1 MTPQSEDFSAWY
13 NELVIKAELVDRGPV
28 RGTMVIRPYGYRIWE
43 LLQAD
48 LDRRIK
54 ETGHEN
60 AYFPLLIPQS
70 YLEREADHV
79 EGFAPELAVVTHA
92 GGKQL
97 EEPLVVRPTSETVI
111 GEFMAKWISSH
122 RDLPMLLNQW
132 ANVVRWEMRPRMFL
146 RTTEFLWQEGHTAH
160 ADEAD
165 AMRETMLSL
174 QTIYLRTAR
183 ELAAMPVVDGE
194 KTPGER
200 FAGAVRTFSIEA
212 MMRDGRALQAGT
224 SHYLGTNF
232 AQAFGIQ
239 YTGEDGRLAY
249 AHTTS
254 FGMTTRMIGGVI
266 MTHGDDKGLVLPP
279 RLAPYQ
285 VVIVPIGRGDAVGE
299 VIAAAEALAA
309 RLADAGIRT
318 HVDSRTHVSP
328 GFKFNEW
335 ELRGAPIR
343 LELGPRDL
351 AAGTAVMVAAARR
364 GQGADLARRRARAA
378 GGRAGGVPGPA
389 ARAGHRLPGLA
400 HGQHRRVGR
409 LRQGGRHRL
418 GAGAALRHPGV
429 RGGDQG
435 RDRGHRPLRAAG
447 RAAGVRAVHP
457 VRAAFGLRQAGHLRP
472 RVLGRQQDHPVGP
485 YHCAVGENW
494 ADEAGQVEIP
504 LAGGDV
510 TEGVVRVGDTV
521 RRPVGPHS
529 PLVHA
534 LLAHL
539 ESIGFEGAPRFLGID
554 EAGREVLSYVDGEV
568 AGRPRPPWIADEAQA
583 GIGRAAGPRL

>member
-1 MTPQSEDFSAWY
+1 VTPQSEDFSAWY

-160 ADEAD
+160 AGEAD

-174 QTIYLRTAR
+174 QAIYARTAR
-183 ELAAMPVVDGE
+183 ELAAMPVIEGE

-200 FAGAVRTFSIEA
+200 FAGAVSTFSIEA

-239 YTGEDGRLAY
+239 YTGEDGRLSY

-254 FGMTTRMIGGVI
+254 FGMSTRMIGGVI

-279 RLAPYQ
+279 PLAPYQ

-299 VIAAAEALAA
+299 VVAAAEALAA
-309 RLADAGIRT
+309 RLSDAGIRV

-351 AAGTAVMVAAARR
+351 VAGTAVMVRRLGEGKEPISLDGAPARLTDELAAFQDLLLERATAFRDSHTVVTDAWDDFVEAVATGWALALHCGTR
-364 GQGADLARRRARAA
+364 ECEEEIKAETGATTRCVPLDGPPESGLCIRCGLPSAYGTRVIF
-378 GGRAGGVPGPA
+378 GRA
-389 ARAGHRLPGLA
+389 
-400 HGQHRRVGR
+400 
-409 LRQGGRHRL
+409 
-418 GAGAALRHPGV
+418 
-429 RGGDQG
+429 
-435 RDRGHRPLRAAG
+435 
-447 RAAGVRAVHP
+447 
-457 VRAAFGLRQAGHLRP
+457 
-472 RVLGRQQDHPVGP
+472 
-485 YHCAVGENW
+485 Y
-494 ADEAGQVEIP
+494 
-504 LAGGDV
+504 
-510 TEGVVRVGDTV
+510 
-521 RRPVGPHS
+521 
-529 PLVHA
+529 
-534 LLAHL
+534 
-539 ESIGFEGAPRFLGID
+539 
-554 EAGREVLSYVDGEV
+554 
-568 AGRPRPPWIADEAQA
+568 
-583 GIGRAAGPRL
+583 